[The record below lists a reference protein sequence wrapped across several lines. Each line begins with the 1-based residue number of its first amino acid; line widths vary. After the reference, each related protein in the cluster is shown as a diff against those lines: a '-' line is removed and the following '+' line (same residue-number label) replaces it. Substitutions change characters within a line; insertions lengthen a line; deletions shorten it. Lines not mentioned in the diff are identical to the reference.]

1 MRLDQARPITW
12 LLAVVAG
19 LALLGWLLALAGMGG
34 HVAPA
39 DDDPAMVQPL
49 PRLQAMPAARLAPL
63 AQYAEAA
70 SRPVFAQDRRPHP
83 FALPQGAGDDH
94 AQADAF
100 DYVLS
105 SVLIAPGFRMAI
117 IEPAQGGDSVTVRLG
132 GSADAIPGWRLA
144 GLQPRSAVFEGPG
157 GRRVLDLRTWTG
169 AGGSGAAAPPVPA
182 IAASDTPMPAAD
194 ASAAVP
200 MSAPAPAPTQVQMQ
214 MDAIR
219 KRIEARRAQL
229 RQEAAQSTA
238 PARNP

>member
-1 MRLDQARPITW
+1 MRLDQARPVTW
-12 LLAVVAG
+12 LLAAIAG
-19 LALLGWLLALAGMGG
+19 LALLGWLLALAGMGA

-39 DDDPAMVQPL
+39 DDDPAMLQPL
-49 PRLQAMPAARLAPL
+49 PQLQATPASHLAPL

-70 SRPVFAQDRRPHP
+70 ARPVFAQDRRPHP

-105 SVLIAPGFRMAI
+105 SVLIAPGFQMAI
-117 IEPAQGGDSVTVRLG
+117 IEPAQGGDSVMVRLG
-132 GSADAIPGWRLA
+132 GGADAIPGWRLA

-157 GRRVLDLRTWTG
+157 GRRVLELRTWTG
-169 AGGSGAAAPPVPA
+169 EGGAAAASPSVATAGMSMPA
-182 IAASDTPMPAAD
+182 PDMPAAPTPSS
-194 ASAAVP
+194 ASP
-200 MSAPAPAPTQVQMQ
+200 PAPTQVQMQ

-229 RQEAAQSTA
+229 RQQAAQPTA